1 MESIG
6 TDPLSFG
13 VPMSAIEGLG
23 KDASGPEVATCEIEA
38 LMETGSLT
46 QPLFLDS
53 EPTHVGRKRKA
64 KDMSGLSVC
73 VMPFYFLRLILS
85 GTHYRL
91 VLIFRVYLV
100 LPAFAAY
107 RTSVLT

>member
-13 VPMSAIEGLG
+13 VPISAIEGLG
-23 KDASGPEVATCEIEA
+23 TDASGPKVATCEIEA

-53 EPTHVGRKRKA
+53 EPTCVGRKRKA

-73 VMPFYFLRLILS
+73 LCEENAKPGNVSSIQCQKAGCATVWVMLFYYVQQVHS
-85 GTHYRL
+85 
-91 VLIFRVYLV
+91 
-100 LPAFAAY
+100 
-107 RTSVLT
+107 

>member
-6 TDPLSFG
+6 TDAFSFG
-13 VPMSAIEGLG
+13 VPTSAIEGLG
-23 KDASGPEVATCEIEA
+23 TDASGPEVATCEIKA

-53 EPTHVGRKRKA
+53 EPMRVGRKWKA

-73 VMPFYFLRLILS
+73 FCGENAKPGDVSSIQCWKAGCATVWVMLFYYVWQVH
-85 GTHYRL
+85 G
-91 VLIFRVYLV
+91 
-100 LPAFAAY
+100 
-107 RTSVLT
+107 